1 MNKRRY
7 KAKCRALFEK
17 AKALGLE
24 LEFCPQAYGNNR
36 LNCLW
41 CGGNIAKVKV
51 SEDLSIDICAYG
63 DVYADLYDRKGTPI
77 AHVKDK
83 INNAVFA
90 DVMRPYLKNDTDL
103 KRAIKRGRLKVD
115 YNNWIEYDGLL
126 KEQASD
132 ELYQFVDLGIVC
144 DNILDDD
151 ILVAIDSAL
160 DRYKDIAA
168 EILAVAER
176 DAAIASGGG
185 L

>member
-24 LEFCPQAYGNNR
+24 LEFCPQAYDNNR

-41 CGGNIAKVKV
+41 YGGQLAVIKV
-51 SEDLSIDICAYG
+51 SDKLSIKLSVCG
-63 DVYADLYDRKGTPI
+63 DVCAELMDRQGNEL
-77 AHVKDK
+77 ACVKDK
-83 INNAVFA
+83 NNSGAFSEY
-90 DVMRPYLKNDTDL
+90 MTPYLKNDSQL
-103 KRAIKRGRLKVD
+103 REAIILNML
-115 YNNWIEYDGLL
+115 YLINNNWIEYDGLL

-151 ILVAIDSAL
+151 ILDAIDSAL
-160 DRYKDIAA
+160 DRYKDITA

-176 DAAIASGGG
+176 DAAIAAGGG

>member
-1 MNKRRY
+1 MNNQKY

-24 LEFCPQAYGNNR
+24 LEFCPQTYDNNR

-41 CGGNIAKVKV
+41 YGGQLAVIKISDN
-51 SEDLSIDICAYG
+51 LSIELSICG
-63 DVYADLYDRKGTPI
+63 DVYAEFVDRKGNKM
-77 AHVKDK
+77 ACVKDK
-83 INNAVFA
+83 NNSGAFSKY
-90 DVMRPYLKNDTDL
+90 VMPYLKNDRQL
-103 KRAIKRGRLKVD
+103 LAAIDSNRL
-115 YNNWIEYDGLL
+115 YLGNNNWIEYDGLL
-126 KEQASD
+126 KEQESD

-160 DRYKDIAA
+160 DRYKDITA

-176 DAAIASGGG
+176 EAAIAAGGG

>member
-7 KAKCRALFEK
+7 KARCRALFEK

-24 LEFCPQAYGNNR
+24 LEFCPQAYDNHR

-41 CGGNIAKVKV
+41 YGGQLAVIKV
-51 SEDLSIDICAYG
+51 SDKLSIELSIRGGVCAE
-63 DVYADLYDRKGTPI
+63 LMDRQWNEL
-77 AHVKDK
+77 ACVKDE
-83 INNAVFA
+83 NNSGAFSEY
-90 DVMRPYLKNDTDL
+90 MLPYLKNDRQLLAAVDSN
-103 KRAIKRGRLKVD
+103 RL
-115 YNNWIEYDGLL
+115 YLGNNNWIEYDGLL

-168 EILAVAER
+168 EILAVAGR
-176 DAAIASGGG
+176 NAAIASGGG